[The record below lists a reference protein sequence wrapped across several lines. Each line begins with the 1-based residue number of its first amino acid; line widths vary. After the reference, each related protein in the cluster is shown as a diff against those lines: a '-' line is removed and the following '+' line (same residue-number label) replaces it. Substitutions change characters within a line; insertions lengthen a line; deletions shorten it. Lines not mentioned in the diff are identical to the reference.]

1 MAKTKFR
8 RYNPENRVHKKLRDR
23 IPEAVRNLVNQQDQ
37 DYIREDEL
45 SEQLEPICKDIQSDI
60 EDKDYIEAGYSAGY
74 LRTLLKDIRS
84 ILIEDEEIKVTK
96 KVQRGSKTVVYSLA

>member
-23 IPEAVRNLVNQQDQ
+23 IPKTVRNLVDQQDQ

-45 SEQLEPICKDIQSDI
+45 ADELQPICKDLQSDI
-60 EDKDYIEAGYSAGY
+60 RDRDYIEAGYSTGY

-84 ILIEDEEIKVTK
+84 ILIEEEEIEVSKQ
-96 KVQRGSKTVVYSLA
+96 VQRGSKTVVYSPA